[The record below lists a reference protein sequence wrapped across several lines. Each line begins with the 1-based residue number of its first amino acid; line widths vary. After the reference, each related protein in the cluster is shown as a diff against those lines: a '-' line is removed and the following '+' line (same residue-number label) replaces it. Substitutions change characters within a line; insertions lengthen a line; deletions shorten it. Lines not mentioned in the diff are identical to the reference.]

1 MEALQ
6 LRLHETLSAAARL
19 PEELAVALGEV
30 LGGYLRASTV
40 SGSDR
45 EASASA
51 AHQDMQPISVCLLT
65 ILSIVGS

>member
-30 LGGYLRASTV
+30 LGG
-40 SGSDR
+40 
-45 EASASA
+45 
-51 AHQDMQPISVCLLT
+51 
-65 ILSIVGS
+65 